1 MSSTKEKVIDVI
13 RNLPEDAEW
22 RDIIEE
28 LYFRME
34 VDEGIKEADEGKT
47 IPFEEVRERLLAL

>member
-1 MSSTKEKVIDVI
+1 MSNPKEEVLDIV

-28 LYFRME
+28 IYFRME
-34 VDEGIKEADEGKT
+34 VDEGLREADEGKT
-47 IPFEEVRERLLAL
+47 IPLEEVCERLLAL